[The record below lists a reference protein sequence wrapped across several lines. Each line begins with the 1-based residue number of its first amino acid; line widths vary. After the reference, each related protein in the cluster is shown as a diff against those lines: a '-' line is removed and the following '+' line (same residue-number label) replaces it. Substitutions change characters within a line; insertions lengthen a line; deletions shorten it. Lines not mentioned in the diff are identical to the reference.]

1 MKKIIATILTM
12 VLLFSCVTALAE
24 EEQLN
29 EYEQLLVDALIK
41 VSTDYFYEPSAV
53 RVLEIDAFEKTAY
66 YPNVPDSEFYPWNV
80 FLRIQGENRVGGTLN
95 HYYLLCIKSGEGSP
109 EKKDY
114 IEANEQLIES
124 KKMLGRDPKFSIQEL
139 YRHKAQVGD
148 ILDLGDSNWEKN
160 DEASVFSIKKI
171 NKALKAYWED
181 MGF

>member
-53 RVLEIDAFEKTAY
+53 RVLEIDAFEKIGY
-66 YPNVPDSEFYPWNV
+66 YHAVLDSEFYPWNV

-109 EKKDY
+109 EKKGY
-114 IEANEQLIES
+114 IEALERNIETE
-124 KKMLGRDPKFSIQEL
+124 KIIGKDPKYSLNEL

-148 ILDLGDSNWEKN
+148 ILDLGDSNWIEN